1 MVGPDRPEV
10 VRWETGSACAILGKA
25 PNRGGDRV
33 SAVPDRASA
42 SSNDEPPEQA
52 SSEEMSAGSAAGR
65 DIADVPAVE
74 VVLTVAMH
82 LLTASAVA
90 CGLATNDDGSP
101 READLA
107 EARVLINALAALV
120 TASAPDL
127 GSMHAAPLRDGLTA
141 VQRAFREASSLPDPP
156 GEGPGERWTGPIT

>member
-1 MVGPDRPEV
+1 MRH
-10 VRWETGSACAILGKA
+10 
-25 PNRGGDRV
+25 
-33 SAVPDRASA
+33 VPDRASA
-42 SSNDEPPEQA
+42 SSNDVSCEQTSPEEI
-52 SSEEMSAGSAAGR
+52 SVESAAGL

-74 VVLTVAMH
+74 LVLTVAMH

>member
-1 MVGPDRPEV
+1 MKQAAPA
-10 VRWETGSACAILGKA
+10 GSRAA
-25 PNRGGDRV
+25 PG
-33 SAVPDRASA
+33 AASA
-42 SSNDEPPEQA
+42 
-52 SSEEMSAGSAAGR
+52 GAAGGL

-82 LLTASAVA
+82 RLTASAGA

-127 GSMHAAPLRDGLTA
+127 GSMHAAPLRDRLTA
-141 VQRAFREASSLPDPP
+141 VQRPIRQATSLPDPP